1 MTDRGGA
8 FHPIVEL
15 TLARLRDVLR
25 EPEAVFWVFVFP
37 ILLAIGLGVAFPSR
51 SDQPVPIGLVEGPG
65 QEATRAALSTSPSV
79 RLRMIDRATAD
90 IALRDGVVQLVV
102 IPGVPPT
109 YRFDPTRAE
118 SRLARLL
125 ADEALQRAAGRAN
138 AWEAREERV
147 VAPGSR
153 YVDWLVP
160 GLVGMNVMGTGLWM
174 VGYSVVQARAKKL
187 LRRLVAS
194 PMRRGH
200 YLLSHLLARLVFLI
214 GEVGV
219 LLLFARLALGMPMRG
234 SVAMLAAVVLLGA
247 IAFGGLGLLMAS
259 RAKTV
264 EAASGLINA
273 ATLPMWV
280 FSGVFFSAANFPAPA
295 QPFIQALPLTALND
309 ALRAVL
315 LDGAGPAAI
324 GVEAAI
330 LGVWT
335 VVTFAVALRI
345 FRWE

>member
-51 SDQPVPIGLVEGPG
+51 ADQPVPIGLVEGPG
-65 QEATRAALSTSPSV
+65 QEATRAALNASPSV

-125 ADEALQRAAGRAN
+125 ADEALQRAAGRAD

-174 VGYSVVQARAKKL
+174 VGYSVVQARAKRL

-234 SVAMLAAVVLLGA
+234 SIAMLAAVVLLGA